1 MPLVPRLGWQQL
13 RRAQQVTI
21 EQSHSIPSPTRR
33 DLGQNIYAKRG
44 SRQLRKHVGNLGW
57 EVATARPNASH
68 VETET
73 ARTSGGVNRYQGI
86 GGRSVVRKTQT
97 RRSRR
102 AFATA
107 SVLEWT
113 CSFS

>member
-1 MPLVPRLGWQQL
+1 METELQIRCTVGHNR
-13 RRAQQVTI
+13 TI
-21 EQSHSIPSPTRR
+21 SLDPSPTRR

-57 EVATARPNASH
+57 EVATARPNASR
-68 VETET
+68 VGTDT
-73 ARTSGGVNRYQGI
+73 ARTSGGVNRTKALAGAVLW
-86 GGRSVVRKTQT
+86 GKTQT